1 MEEVQ
6 HSWVIMASQTACQE
20 VKNGTVR
27 RELRDFN
34 KKHGER
40 GQRKSVA
47 QFFSQVEVEM
57 RDNMLCIW
65 PSCYPVDV
73 A

>member
-1 MEEVQ
+1 MTYHLHRYQ
-6 HSWVIMASQTACQE
+6 KHALYQTLFC
-20 VKNGTVR
+20 
-27 RELRDFN
+27 
-34 KKHGER
+34 
-40 GQRKSVA
+40 RKSVA